1 MQKFTCYFFIS
12 INMIQNLYFFL
23 FLISNIA
30 YSQITNQNKSE
41 FVKLNFED
49 VVYKITENDSLK
61 LDIFLPEIENPENVF
76 PVVLYFHGG
85 SWIRGNK
92 TMVEPY
98 FRNTLKTKLLEEGF
112 AVVSVAYRFLEEN
125 GPYFP
130 APITDAKDAI
140 RWIYASA
147 EVYHFDSNNIGLI
160 GESSGSHLALMA
172 AYSPD
177 DMWQDDENLKEYS
190 SKVNYVI
197 DNCGPTDINKLF
209 HTNIGWFQLLLA
221 KLFVPKKVM
230 NLRNDLIYKMTSK
243 TLDDTK
249 KEVRENLKAHS
260 VLPYVD
266 DFAVP
271 TLIFQAKKDRVVPNN
286 QARKL
291 YRKLKKNNIN
301 TDLIKIKGSE
311 HVYFNLEND
320 EIDKVIT
327 ETIYFIKNHQ
337 K

>member
-1 MQKFTCYFFIS
+1 MKKITSIIFI
-12 INMIQNLYFFL
+12 L
-23 FLISNIA
+23 FSTVVFGQLNNETA
-30 YSQITNQNKSE
+30 FE
-41 FVKLNFED
+41 FVKLNFEE
-49 VVYKITENDSLK
+49 VVYKIAENDSLK
-61 LDIFLPEIENPENVF
+61 LDIYLPEIGTPNEKF
-76 PVVLYFHGG
+76 PVLMYFHGG

-98 FRNTLKTKLLEEGF
+98 FRNTLKDELLEKGF
-112 AVVSVAYRFLEEN
+112 AVVSVEYRFLEED
-125 GPYFP
+125 GPHFP
-130 APITDAKDAI
+130 APITDAKDAV
-140 RWIYASA
+140 RWVYANA
-147 EVYHFDSNNIGLI
+147 ENYNFDSENIGLI

-172 AYSPD
+172 AYSAD
-177 DMWQDDENLKEYS
+177 DMWQGDEDLKEYS

-209 HTNIGWFQLLLA
+209 HTNIGWFQLFLA

-230 NLRNDLIYKMTSK
+230 KLRNGLILRMTSQ
-243 TLDDTK
+243 TLKDDK
-249 KEVRENLKAHS
+249 KEVQQNLKAHS

-271 TLIFQAKKDRVVPNN
+271 TLILQAQKDRVVPNN

-291 YRKLKKNNIN
+291 YRKLKKNDID

-311 HVYFNLEND
+311 HVYNNLENK
-320 EIDKVIT
+320 EIDKVISHILT
-327 ETIYFIKNHQ
+327 FIESQQ

>member
-1 MQKFTCYFFIS
+1 MTRKFFI
-12 INMIQNLYFFL
+12 FL
-23 FLISNIA
+23 FLISNLAFGQVANHIP
-30 YSQITNQNKSE
+30 SD

-49 VVYKITENDSLK
+49 VVYKIVANDSLK
-61 LDIFLPEIENPENVF
+61 LDVYLPEMATSDFKF

-98 FRNTLKTKLLEEGF
+98 FRNTLKDELLEKCF
-112 AVVSVAYRFLEEN
+112 AVVSVEYRFLEEE

-130 APITDAKDAI
+130 APISDAKDAV
-140 RWIYASA
+140 RWVYANA
-147 EVYHFDSNNIGLI
+147 ENYNFDSTNIGLV

-172 AYSPD
+172 AYSAD

-209 HTNIGWFQLLLA
+209 HTNIGWFQLFLA

-230 NLRNDLIYKMTSK
+230 ELRNGLIYRMTSQ
-243 TLDDTK
+243 TLADNKD
-249 KEVRENLKAHS
+249 EVQQNLKAHS
-260 VLPYVD
+260 VLPYVA

-271 TLIFQAKKDRVVPNN
+271 TLIFQAQKDRVVPKN

-291 YRKLKKNNIN
+291 YQKLKKHDIV
-301 TDLIKIKGSE
+301 TDLIQIKKSE
-311 HVYFNLEND
+311 HVYNNLED
-320 EIDKVIT
+320 DAIDKVIL
-327 ETIYFIKNHQ
+327 ETLDFIENQQ